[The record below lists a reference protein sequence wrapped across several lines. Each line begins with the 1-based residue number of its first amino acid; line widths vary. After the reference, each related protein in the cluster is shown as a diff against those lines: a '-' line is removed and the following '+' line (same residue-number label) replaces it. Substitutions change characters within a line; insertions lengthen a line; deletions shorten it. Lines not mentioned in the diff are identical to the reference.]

1 MITHAYKH
9 YHSRGTGVR
18 TLADIYVMEQKL
30 GKNLN
35 WEYVE
40 SELRGLDIF
49 DYEKESRQLAKK
61 LFGAAVWPQED
72 LLTEAE
78 QKMLAYYVGSSTYG
92 TIQNKMQNLQSD
104 GKAITVYT
112 KLRYIFSRIF
122 PDLKWCKFY
131 APTVYKYP
139 VLLPFFWVWRLLV
152 KGFKKRNIVRRELES
167 IKNAK

>member
-1 MITHAYKH
+1 MTYLRHFSRDGQSCKSSFNLTVYAADVIVTYQVLPEKSAWLYANVSDIDQTISRKGLQRCRKHANSVVKISH
-9 YHSRGTGVR
+9 PARI
-18 TLADIYVMEQKL
+18 LI
-30 GKNLN
+30 
-35 WEYVE
+35 
-40 SELRGLDIF
+40 IF
-49 DYEKESRQLAKK
+49 TASWA
-61 LFGAAVWPQED
+61 
-72 LLTEAE
+72 
-78 QKMLAYYVGSSTYG
+78 
-92 TIQNKMQNLQSD
+92 NLQSD

>member
-1 MITHAYKH
+1 MITLNDYLEKSLL
-9 YHSRGTGVR
+9 SRNDKD
-18 TLADIYVMEQKL
+18 LATRIV
-30 GKNLN
+30 
-35 WEYVE
+35 
-40 SELRGLDIF
+40 
-49 DYEKESRQLAKK
+49 
-61 LFGAAVWPQED
+61 
-72 LLTEAE
+72 
-78 QKMLAYYVGSSTYG
+78 YG

-152 KGFKKRNIVRRELES
+152 KGFKKRNIVKCELES